1 MGVWAGCYAIWWL
14 DGMSLPD
21 YGTPRRDR
29 KRSLTGA
36 PSAKS
41 AQDSEPPF
49 FTMSLVALYEP
60 VIRSPVHARRLSGQV
75 IAGVWI
81 IRVQTADDFE
91 HRPRS
96 PIRLRFPNRNR

>member
-60 VIRSPVHARRLSGQV
+60 VIRSPVHARRLFRQDL
-75 IAGVWI
+75 AGGWVV
-81 IRVQTADDFE
+81 RVQTPDGLE
-91 HRPRS
+91 HRPRCTVLLS
-96 PIRLRFPNRNR
+96 FPL